1 MGTLF
6 RWITRVFILFFLAT
20 GGLIWLVFFSA
31 RPALTMDPKVL
42 AGDGSTLNYCELP
55 VLDNSGKRAID
66 IPKGN
71 TPGCSY
77 IRFPMPILSEC
88 TEPLPEAAADI
99 RGLWRGVSGKVGHV
113 ERIEQC
119 GERVVVTSSGI
130 IHDMGP
136 NATGGLNSN
145 DTEGGVYF
153 TLGQNQYC
161 PRTSA
166 GVAWQQNVL
175 NFRILGWGPVVVRR
189 YLEGENLV
197 WEYADG
203 STTRMRRLCR
213 LPNEHKYPTPR
224 GPQIEL
230 F

>member
-1 MGTLF
+1 
-6 RWITRVFILFFLAT
+6 
-20 GGLIWLVFFSA
+20 
-31 RPALTMDPKVL
+31 
-42 AGDGSTLNYCELP
+42 
-55 VLDNSGKRAID
+55 
-66 IPKGN
+66 
-71 TPGCSY
+71 
-77 IRFPMPILSEC
+77 MPILSEC

-203 STTRMRRLCR
+203 STTRMKRLCR

-230 F
+230 L